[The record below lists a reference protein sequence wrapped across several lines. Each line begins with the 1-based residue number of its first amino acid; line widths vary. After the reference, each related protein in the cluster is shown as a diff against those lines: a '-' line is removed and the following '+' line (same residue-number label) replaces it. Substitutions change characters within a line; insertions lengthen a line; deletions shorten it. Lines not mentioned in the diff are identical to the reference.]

1 MKKENFK
8 KSFKNGCKKIKNFVG
23 DHKYAFYAA
32 YNTFGVAIPDVIAMN
47 SVTDWNAAISPDAGI
62 FGISPYDYYKAL
74 FLGIRLAPIAGYYIK
89 NRKKKGTLAET
100 SKLFETFLWTRAF
113 QDPIFYGL
121 QGINPIS
128 PFPDNPYTYPFN
140 TGSQHVSDYIMGELR
155 TAGAYSF
162 VTRGGKLFVDKVK
175 EKLLEK
181 NLKKKF
187 FIK

>member
-47 SVTDWNAAISPDAGI
+47 SVTDWNAAISPDAGM

-74 FLGIRLAPIAGYYIK
+74 FLGIRLAPIASYYIK

-113 QDPIFYGL
+113 QDPVYYGL
-121 QGINPIS
+121 KGMNPIS
-128 PFPDNPYTYPFN
+128 PIPDKPFTYPFN
-140 TGSQHVSDYIMGELR
+140 TGSQHVAEYIMGELR
-155 TAGAYSF
+155 TAGAYST
-162 VTRGGKLFVDKVK
+162 VALLADTAK
-175 EKLLEK
+175 ERFLEI

-187 FIK
+187 RK